1 MKTPIKKRISELERS
16 STDAEIPEIRVIW
29 DDAEL
34 NPGDENVRIVEW
46 PDDENGQNKRTDG

>member
-1 MKTPIKKRISELERS
+1 MKIPIKKRINELERS
-16 STDAEIPEIRVIW
+16 STDAAIPEIRVIW

-46 PDDENGQNKRTDG
+46 PDDENGQNKRKDN